1 MDYRIFPPEEMLEAE
16 VSVPLSKS
24 MSNRALLMH
33 ALATGEYPDF
43 SVARCDDTEMMIS
56 ALSGGIRGNVNI
68 GAAGTAMRFLT
79 AYYAATPGAEII
91 LDGSERMRKR
101 PIGPLVDALRKCGAD
116 ITYAGEEGF
125 PPLRIKGG
133 RLHGGSYEI
142 DASISSQFVSALLMM
157 APTFDSAFRLTLK
170 GEISSLPYL
179 DMTLSMMRYRGIE
192 AEREHTLV
200 YVAPGQYRTP
210 DHSDIERDWSA
221 ASYWYSV
228 AALSAGWITITELKL
243 PSLQGDSVA
252 AEIFGKLGVVTS
264 TNDNGGVE
272 LSASPEIFS
281 RLDIDF
287 SDYPDLVQ
295 TFVVAC
301 GMLGV
306 PFTFTGV
313 KSLRIKEADRLEA
326 LRAEMGKLGIMLEIK
341 KDSVIEWDGRR
352 TPIYEIP
359 EIETYDDHRMAMA
372 FAPAALYIP
381 GLVIKGCETVNKS
394 YPRFWENMQKAGFVL
409 ADPSVAVTEDST
421 VE

>member
-79 AYYAATPGAEII
+79 AYYAATPGAEVLI
-91 LDGSERMRKR
+91 DGSERMRKR
-101 PIGPLVDALRKCGAD
+101 PIGPLVDVLRQCGAD
-116 ITYAGEEGF
+116 ITYAGAEGF
-125 PPLRIKGG
+125 PPLRIKGN

-157 APTFDSAFRLTLK
+157 APTFDSELRLTLK

-179 DMTLSMMRYRGIE
+179 DMTLAMMRYRGIE
-192 AEREHTLV
+192 AEREHTFV
-200 YVAPGQYRTP
+200 YVAPGQYRKP
-210 DHSDIERDWSA
+210 EHSDIERDWSA

-228 AALSAGWITITELKL
+228 AALSAGWITIPELRL

-252 AEIFGKLGVVTS
+252 AGLFEKLGVITGS
-264 TNDNGGVE
+264 NDDGGIE
-272 LSASPEIFS
+272 LSASPEVYS
-281 RLDIDF
+281 RLDADF

-295 TFVVAC
+295 TLVVAC

-306 PFTFTGV
+306 PFAFTGV
-313 KSLRIKEADRLEA
+313 RSLRIKETDRLDA
-326 LRAEMGKLGIMLEIK
+326 LCKEMAKLGVILTTEKDSEIK
-341 KDSVIEWDGRR
+341 WDGRR
-352 TPIYEIP
+352 VPIRELPVID
-359 EIETYDDHRMAMA
+359 TYGDHRMAMA
-372 FAPAALYIP
+372 FAPAAMYIP
-381 GLVIKGCETVNKS
+381 GLIIKDCETVNKS
-394 YPRFWENMQKAGFVL
+394 YPRFWENMQKAGFTL
-409 ADPSVAVTEDST
+409 ADPALTE
-421 VE
+421 EIPE

>member
-1 MDYRIFPPEEMLEAE
+1 MDYRIFPPEEIPEAE

-79 AYYAATPGAEII
+79 AYYAATPGAEVL

-101 PIGPLVDALRKCGAD
+101 PIGPLVDALRSCGAD
-116 ITYAGEEGF
+116 ITYKGAEGF
-125 PPLRIKGG
+125 PPLHIKGT

-157 APTFDSAFRLTLK
+157 APTFDSDFRLTLK

-179 DMTLSMMRYRGIE
+179 DMTVAMMRYRGINV
-192 AEREHTLV
+192 EREHTMI
-200 YVAPGQYRTP
+200 YVTPGLYREP
-210 DHSDIERDWSA
+210 EHSDIERDWSA
-221 ASYWYSV
+221 ASYWYEV
-228 AALSAGWITITELKL
+228 AALSAGWITITDLSL

-252 AEIFGKLGVVTS
+252 ATLFDKLGVI
-264 TNDNGGVE
+264 TNANTDGGIE
-272 LSASPEIFS
+272 LSASPEVYS
-281 RLDIDF
+281 RLDVDF
-287 SDYPDLVQ
+287 SDNPDLVQ
-295 TFVVAC
+295 TLVVAC

-306 PFTFTGV
+306 PFSFTGV
-313 KSLRIKEADRLEA
+313 RSLRIKETDRLEA
-326 LRAEMGKLGIMLEIK
+326 LCHEMAKFGIILTTEKDNEIK
-341 KDSVIEWDGRR
+341 WDGRR
-352 TPIYEIP
+352 VPIREIP
-359 EIETYDDHRMAMA
+359 VIDTYDDHRMAMA
-372 FAPAALYIP
+372 FAPAAMYIP

-394 YPRFWENMQKAGFVL
+394 YPSFWENMQKIGFIL
-409 ADPSVAVTEDST
+409 TDPSITEEIPE
-421 VE
+421 V